1 MGSRLFLQGPPGW
14 RALVSGIGLALS
26 GVAACEAWHRA
37 MWGSLTGAG
46 LVAAWIILLQ
56 VWRTGR
62 GNVPAAAAELDAEA
76 GEAGLHR
83 LLLDAAPTPMLAIE
97 GEAARALNRAARR
110 LFATDDKVL
119 PMPAAL
125 ADGAC
130 GHWRHAG
137 RNWRLDRVVLPAEGR
152 TVVALIDIEQE
163 ENAAEARATAEMI
176 QVLGHELL
184 NGLAPIVSLADSG
197 VAAIAGPAAA
207 GPAAAG
213 PSPDGPAPDTAL
225 LREIL
230 GTLARQA
237 EGLQR
242 FVEVYRILAR
252 LPPPQLRPVALDQLL
267 EDLTRL
273 FVGRWSQ
280 VAFCVDAAPGLCWPM
295 DRDQISQALWALIQ
309 NAVEAALADRG
320 EHARIGLA
328 VSRSDRGLCLEVR
341 DNGNGI
347 APQDAAH
354 VFRAFHTT
362 KADGTGIGLS
372 LARQIAQVHG
382 GTLSTYRS
390 DLTVFRLLLPE
401 PRGSSQFL
409 A

>member
-1 MGSRLFLQGPPGW
+1 MGSRPVLQAPPGW

-26 GVAACEAWHRA
+26 GAAACEAWHRA

-62 GNVPAAAAELDAEA
+62 GKVPAAAAELDAEA

-119 PMPAAL
+119 PMPAAF

-197 VAAIAGPAAA
+197 VAAVDGPAADA
-207 GPAAAG
+207 
-213 PSPDGPAPDTAL
+213 AL

-242 FVEVYRILAR
+242 FVEAYRILAR
-252 LPPPQLRPVALDQLL
+252 LPLPQLRPVALDQLL

-273 FVGRWSQ
+273 FAGRWPH
-280 VAFCVDAAPGLCWPM
+280 VAFRVDAAQGLCWPM

-320 EHARIGLA
+320 EHARVGLV
-328 VSRSDRGLCLEVR
+328 VSRCDRGLCLEVR

-372 LARQIAQVHG
+372 LARQIAHVHG

-390 DLTVFRLLLPE
+390 DLTVFRLILPE